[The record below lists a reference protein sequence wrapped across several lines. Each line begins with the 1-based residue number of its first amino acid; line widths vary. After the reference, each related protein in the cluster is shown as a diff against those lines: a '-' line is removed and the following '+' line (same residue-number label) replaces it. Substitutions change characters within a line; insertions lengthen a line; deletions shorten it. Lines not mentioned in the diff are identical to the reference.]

1 MTKDKLNA
9 ILLSLMGSKTLVDTW
24 WEGYNHAFGMS
35 PKAQYAKDP
44 NVIKVY
50 LEKHTQQA

>member
-9 ILLSLMGSKTLVDTW
+9 ILLSLVGSKSLVDTW

-44 NVIKVY
+44 NVIRVY